1 MNDALRAPVLF
12 AAYGVLAALALQPRL
27 GSGTAL
33 YGLFLLLG
41 AAVVWGTEAGA
52 GKPFAG
58 PPAAALLFALALPAA
73 AWFLQRPMAGTAALL
88 AAVLFIG
95 RHPLLPLPERPAFA
109 RLADLVAGFLL
120 ALLAY
125 GAPAHPAVHIGA
137 GHLGLAYA
145 GLVFFTAGASRY
157 WLLGH
162 AAWLG
167 FHGLGVA
174 MVGLKFYPL
183 MAFLPFFLGAGT
195 ALYALLTR
203 QEPSPR
209 AVRSYWGILALLGV
223 VLLVNRIQI
232 YNILLG
238 RQ

>member
-1 MNDALRAPVLF
+1 MHDALRAPLLF

-33 YGLFLLLG
+33 YGLLLLLG
-41 AAVVWGTEAGA
+41 AAVVWGTEAGG
-52 GKPFAG
+52 GKPFTG
-58 PPAAALLFALALPAA
+58 PPAAALLGALALPAA
-73 AWFLQRPMAGTAALL
+73 AWGLDRPMAGTAALL
-88 AAVLFIG
+88 AGALFIG
-95 RHPLLPLPERPAFA
+95 RHPHLPLPERPAFA
-109 RLADLVAGFLL
+109 RLADLAAGFLL
-120 ALLAY
+120 SLLAY
-125 GAPAHPAVHIGA
+125 GAPPHAGVRIGA

-145 GLVFFTAGASRY
+145 GLVFFTAGVSRY

-183 MAFLPFFLGAGT
+183 MAFLPFFLGFGT
-195 ALYALLTR
+195 ALYSLLTR

-209 AVRSYWGILALLGV
+209 AVRAYWGILALLGA
-223 VLLVNRIQI
+223 VLLIDRFV
-232 YNILLG
+232 G
-238 RQ
+238 R